1 MEAMEYIVPN
11 RKRLPYGMMNF
22 ADIRHE
28 NYYYVDKTRFIPL
41 IEEADRFFFFI
52 RPRRFGKSLTL
63 NTLQHYYDIR
73 TRSQFDDLFGNLY
86 IGQHPTPSRNSYLV
100 LYLNFSGIT
109 GELNDY
115 RKGLDA
121 HCGTTFENF
130 CKTYEDLL
138 PQGTLKGLHAV
149 SGAVEQLEYLYQTCA
164 RMNLKIYLFI
174 DEYDHFTNS
183 ILSNPESL
191 HRYTNET
198 HGEGYLRA
206 FFNKVKAGTYSS
218 IKRCFITGV
227 SPVTMDDLTSGF
239 NIGTNYSLSPEF
251 NEMMGFTEKEV
262 REMLAYYSTNSPFKH
277 SVDQLIEMM
286 KPWYDNYC
294 FAQDC
299 YGETTMYN
307 SNMVLYFVK
316 NYIIRGKAPEKMIE
330 SNIRIDYEK
339 LRMLIRKDKEFAH
352 DASIIQTLVSQGY
365 ITGDLKDAFPAADIT
380 HPDNFVSLL
389 YYFGMLTISGTDK
402 GKTKLTIPNL
412 VVQEQLYTYLLNT
425 YNEADLSFDSYEK
438 SELASRLAYDGD
450 WQAYFG
456 YIADCLHRYASQ
468 RDKQKGE
475 FFVHGFTLA
484 MTAQTPFYRPVSE
497 ADTQEGYVD
506 IFLCP
511 MLEIYSDMKHSYI
524 VELKYAK
531 YRDPETRVERLRQEA
546 IAQANRYAETETV
559 KRAIGDTQL
568 HKIIVV
574 YKGMEM
580 QVCEESDH

>member
-73 TRSQFDDLFGNLY
+73 TRGQFDDLFGNLY

-130 CKTYEDLL
+130 CETYEDLL

-251 NEMMGFTEKEV
+251 NELTGFTEEDV
-262 REMLAYYSTNSPFKH
+262 REMLAYYSTTCEFH
-277 SVDQLIEMM
+277 HTVDELIELM

-294 FAQDC
+294 FAEET
-299 YGETTMYN
+299 YGRTSMFN
-307 SNMVLYFVK
+307 SNMVLYFID
-316 NYIIRGKAPEKMIE
+316 NYIRNGGNLPRNMIE
-330 SNIRIDYEK
+330 ENIRVDYNK
-339 LRMLIRKDKEFAH
+339 LRMLICKDKEFAH
-352 DASIIQTLVSQGY
+352 DASVIQTLVQQGY
-365 ITGDLKDAFPAADIT
+365 VTGNLKTGFPAEQIT
-380 HPDNFVSLL
+380 APDNFVSLL
-389 YYFGMLTISGTDK
+389 FYFGMLTVSGTYM
-402 GKTKLTIPNL
+402 GKTKLTIPNQ
-412 VVQEQLYTYLLNT
+412 VVREQLFAYLLDT
-425 YNEADLSFDSYEK
+425 YHENDLSFDSYQK
-438 SELASRLAYDGD
+438 DELASCLAYLGE
-450 WQAYFG
+450 WHPYFG

-475 FFVHGFTLA
+475 SFVHGFTLA
-484 MTAQTPFYRPVSE
+484 MTAQNRFYRPVSE
-497 ADTQEGYVD
+497 QDTQKG
-506 IFLCP
+506 ICRPLP
-511 MLEIYSDMKHSYI
+511 H
-524 VELKYAK
+524 AP
-531 YRDPETRVERLRQEA
+531 YRHL
-546 IAQANRYAETETV
+546 
-559 KRAIGDTQL
+559 
-568 HKIIVV
+568 
-574 YKGMEM
+574 
-580 QVCEESDH
+580 

>member
-73 TRSQFDDLFGNLY
+73 TRGQFDDLFGNLY

-130 CKTYEDLL
+130 CETYEDLL

-299 YGETTMYN
+299 TAKPPCTTPTWY
-307 SNMVLYFVK
+307 STSSRTTSY
-316 NYIIRGKAPEKMIE
+316 
-330 SNIRIDYEK
+330 
-339 LRMLIRKDKEFAH
+339 
-352 DASIIQTLVSQGY
+352 
-365 ITGDLKDAFPAADIT
+365 AAK
-380 HPDNFVSLL
+380 HP
-389 YYFGMLTISGTDK
+389 
-402 GKTKLTIPNL
+402 
-412 VVQEQLYTYLLNT
+412 
-425 YNEADLSFDSYEK
+425 
-438 SELASRLAYDGD
+438 R
-450 WQAYFG
+450 
-456 YIADCLHRYASQ
+456 R
-468 RDKQKGE
+468 
-475 FFVHGFTLA
+475 
-484 MTAQTPFYRPVSE
+484 
-497 ADTQEGYVD
+497 
-506 IFLCP
+506 
-511 MLEIYSDMKHSYI
+511 
-524 VELKYAK
+524 
-531 YRDPETRVERLRQEA
+531 
-546 IAQANRYAETETV
+546 
-559 KRAIGDTQL
+559 
-568 HKIIVV
+568 
-574 YKGMEM
+574 
-580 QVCEESDH
+580 